1 MQKNNVVLTFL
12 VVAVV
17 VLAVMVI
24 DLQRGANTARQDSSN
39 AWDFSQL
46 RIREER
52 IRQDREIGAAIEH
65 LQLQMEQDRQ
75 REDYS
80 RSMSDYFR
88 D

>member
-52 IRQDREIGAAIEH
+52 IRQDREIGAA
-65 LQLQMEQDRQ
+65 MEGLRQEIQYDRQ
-75 REDYS
+75 RDERL
-80 RSMSDYFR
+80 RSLSDYFR